1 MPMYNL
7 QEYNNFD
14 NYGINDNYDSNYY
27 KINNKA
33 TTVKSFKYK
42 TKIIG
47 KTLAITGLLDVKV
60 VIP

>member
-7 QEYNNFD
+7 QEYNNF
-14 NYGINDNYDSNYY
+14 DNYDSNYY